1 VPRAEA
7 TPHSCYI
14 RFKDFYAAVA
24 LVTKPIT
31 STTQATQDA
40 RQLAPQVVAMGVIIA
55 ILYFGRLVFITS
67 LIAVII
73 AFILEPFVALLV
85 RFRFPRSLA
94 AFVVCAIGLLLL
106 YVLGMGAYSQLTA
119 IYSDLPKYG
128 ERIGDIVDDVRQK
141 IQGAEDQTLRM
152 VVPARQRQQELE
164 RLRAQQ
170 AAAAAAAS
178 KRSKRAEPTVPPPT
192 GPAAIPEVR
201 IHEESTPIGDYIY
214 ARLSSFYQIV
224 LMVSFVPFLVY
235 FMLSWRDH
243 INRSFLQFFHGEDRL
258 IAARSLEG
266 IAEMARAFVV
276 GNFLLG
282 LLLAVLSS
290 TAFWIIHLPF
300 PLLVGPLSGFMS
312 LVPYIGMPLA
322 LIAPLFAALGVHQ
335 FSTYV
340 LVLVIVAMLHL
351 IAMNLFYPKIV
362 GSRVHLNPLVVT
374 FSLMIWGFL
383 WDAPGLL
390 LAIPLTAGLKAV
402 CDNVKGLRPIG
413 KFLGD

>member
-1 VPRAEA
+1 
-7 TPHSCYI
+7 
-14 RFKDFYAAVA
+14 VA
-24 LVTKPIT
+24 LVTRPISNT
-31 STTQATQDA
+31 VKAVQDA
-40 RQLAPQVVAMGVIIA
+40 GHLALPVIAIGVIIA
-55 ILYFGRLVFITS
+55 ILYFGRAVFITS
-67 LIAVII
+67 LAAVIL

-85 RFRFPRSLA
+85 RVRFPRSLA
-94 AFVVCAIGLLLL
+94 AFVVCTIALLLV
-106 YVLGMGAYSQLTA
+106 YVCGLGAYSQFAA
-119 IYSDLPKYG
+119 IYSELPTYG
-128 ERIGDIVDDVRQK
+128 ERIGDIIDNVRQK
-141 IQGAEDQTLRM
+141 ITGAEEQTLRM
-152 VVPARQRQQELE
+152 VVPARQRQEEIE
-164 RLRAQQ
+164 RLRQQQ
-170 AAAAAAAS
+170 AAAAAAAG
-178 KRSKRAEPTVPPPT
+178 RRGKRAEPVPPPT
-192 GPAAIPEVR
+192 GAAAIPEVR
-201 IHEESTPIGDYIY
+201 IHEESTQIGDYIY
-214 ARLSSFYQIV
+214 ARLSSFYQII
-224 LMVSFVPFLVY
+224 LLVSFVPFLVY

-282 LLLAVLSS
+282 LLLAALSS
-290 TAFWIIHLPF
+290 TAFWMIHLPF

-322 LIAPLFAALGVHQ
+322 LIAPLFAALGAHQ

-340 LVLVIVAMLHL
+340 LVVAIVAMLHL
-351 IAMNLFYPKIV
+351 LAMNLFYPKIV

-390 LAIPLTAGLKAV
+390 LAIPLTAGVKAV

>member
-1 VPRAEA
+1 
-7 TPHSCYI
+7 
-14 RFKDFYAAVA
+14 VA
-24 LVTKPIT
+24 LVTKPLS
-31 STTQATQDA
+31 STAQAARDA
-40 RQLAPQVVAMGVIIA
+40 GQLALPVIAMGVMVA
-55 ILYFGRLVFITS
+55 ILYLGRAVFITS
-67 LIAVII
+67 LVAVIL

-94 AFVVCAIGLLLL
+94 AFVVCTIGLLLL
-106 YVLGMGAYSQLTA
+106 YVIGLGAYSQFAAMYT
-119 IYSDLPKYG
+119 DLPKYG

-141 IQGAEDQTLRM
+141 IQGAEAQTLRM
-152 VVPARQRQQELE
+152 VVPARQRQAEEE
-164 RLRAQQ
+164 RLRAEQ
-170 AAAAAAAS
+170 AAAAAN
-178 KRSKRAEPTVPPPT
+178 KRSKRGQPALPPPT
-192 GPAAIPEVR
+192 GPAPIPEVR
-201 IHEESTPIGDYIY
+201 IHEESTAIGDYIY
-214 ARLSSFYQIV
+214 ARLSSVYQIV
-224 LMVSFVPFLVY
+224 LMASFVPFLVY

-258 IAARSLEG
+258 VAARSLEG

-290 TAFWIIHLPF
+290 AAFWMIRLPF
-300 PLLVGPLSGFMS
+300 PLLVGPLSGFVS

-335 FSTYV
+335 FSTYA
-340 LVLVIVAMLHL
+340 LVVAIVAMLHL

>member
-1 VPRAEA
+1 
-7 TPHSCYI
+7 
-14 RFKDFYAAVA
+14 VA
-24 LVTKPIT
+24 LVSKPFS
-31 STTQATQDA
+31 STVQAAQDA
-40 RQLAPQVVAMGVIIA
+40 RHLALPVVALGVIIA
-55 ILYFGRLVFITS
+55 ILYFGRAVFITS
-67 LIAVII
+67 LVAVII

-94 AFVVCAIGLLLL
+94 AFVVCTIALLFLYVIGL
-106 YVLGMGAYSQLTA
+106 GAYSQFAA
-119 IYSDLPKYG
+119 IYSDLPTYG
-128 ERIGDIVDDVRQK
+128 ERIGDMVDDVRQK
-141 IQGAEDQTLRM
+141 IQGAEEQTLRM
-152 VVPARQRQQELE
+152 VVPARQRQQPELE
-164 RLRAQQ
+164 RQRAQQ
-170 AAAAAAAS
+170 AAAAAN
-178 KRSKRAEPTVPPPT
+178 KRSKRSEPALPPPT
-192 GPAAIPEVR
+192 GAAAIPEVR

-214 ARLSSFYQIV
+214 ARLSSFYQIL

-290 TAFWIIHLPF
+290 AAFWMIRLPF

-340 LVLVIVAMLHL
+340 LVLGIVAMLHL

-402 CDNVKGLRPIG
+402 CDNVRGLRPIG